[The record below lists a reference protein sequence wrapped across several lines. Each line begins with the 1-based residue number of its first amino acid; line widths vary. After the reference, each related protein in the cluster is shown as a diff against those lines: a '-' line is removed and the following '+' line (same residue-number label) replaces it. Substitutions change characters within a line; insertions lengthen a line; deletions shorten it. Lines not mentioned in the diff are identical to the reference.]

1 MYIIDTVVL
10 LYFMLTRREQLLL
23 RLLGSP
29 LRVPLVVYD
38 PEEEELPVPAL
49 QRAELLSEMRQAIRH
64 YEIRARTSPAD
75 KVRFERLRTIDDLHR
90 KGMLETV
97 PLVEDELQLAA
108 ELQSREA
115 VSRFTVRTP
124 LGAGE
129 ASCVSIAFRRGWTI
143 ATDDNDALTVLSE
156 LHGSEDF
163 AYHRIRS
170 LLIRAGNEGLVT
182 RDEANRIHEDMRAEG
197 FWDAGTPF
205 A

>member
-1 MYIIDTVVL
+1 MCIIDTVVL

-23 RLLGSP
+23 RLLGRP
-29 LRVPLVVYD
+29 LQVPLVVYD
-38 PEEEELPVPAL
+38 PEEEGLPTPAL

-64 YEIRARTSPAD
+64 YETRARTSAAD
-75 KVRFERLRTIDDLHR
+75 RDRFNRLRNIDDLHR
-90 KGMLETV
+90 EGLLETV
-97 PLVEDELQLAA
+97 SLQDDERLLAA
-108 ELQSREA
+108 DLQSREA
-115 VSRFTVRTP
+115 VARFTVRTP

-129 ASCVSIAFRRGWTI
+129 ASCVAIAFRRGWTI

-156 LHGSEDF
+156 LHGGEDF

-170 LLIRAGNEGLVT
+170 LLIRAGDEGLVT
-182 RDEANRIHEDMRAEG
+182 RDEANRIHQDMRAEG

>member
-1 MYIIDTVVL
+1 MCIIDTVVL
-10 LYFMLTRREQLLL
+10 LYFMLTQREQLLI

-29 LRVPLVVYD
+29 LQVPLVVYD
-38 PEEEELPVPAL
+38 PEEERLPEPAL
-49 QRAELLSEMRQAIRH
+49 QRAELLSEMRQAMRH
-64 YEIRARTSPAD
+64 YEIRARTSPED
-75 KVRFERLRTIDDLHR
+75 KARFERLRTTDALHR

-97 PLVEDELQLAA
+97 SLRDDELRLAA
-108 ELQSREA
+108 ELQGREA
-115 VSRFTVRTP
+115 VARFSVRTP

-129 ASCVSIAFRRGWTI
+129 ASCVAIAFRRGWTI

-156 LHGSEDF
+156 LHGGKDF

-170 LLIRAGNEGLVT
+170 LLILAGNEGLVT
-182 RDEANRIHEDMRAEG
+182 RDEANRIHEDMRSEG

>member
-1 MYIIDTVVL
+1 MCIIDTVVL

-38 PEEEELPVPAL
+38 PEEEGLPIPAL

-75 KVRFERLRTIDDLHR
+75 KARFERLRKIDDLHR
-90 KGMLETV
+90 KGLLETV
-97 PLVEDELQLAA
+97 SLVDDEQQLAA
-108 ELQSREA
+108 DLQSREA
-115 VSRFTVRTP
+115 IARFTVRTP

-129 ASCVSIAFRRGWTI
+129 ASCVAIAFRRGWTI
-143 ATDDNDALTVLSE
+143 ATDDTDALTVLSE
-156 LHGSEDF
+156 LHGGGDF
-163 AYHRIRS
+163 AFHRIRS

-182 RDEANRIHEDMRAEG
+182 RDESNRIHEEMRSEG
-197 FWDAGTPF
+197 FWDVGTPF
-205 A
+205 E